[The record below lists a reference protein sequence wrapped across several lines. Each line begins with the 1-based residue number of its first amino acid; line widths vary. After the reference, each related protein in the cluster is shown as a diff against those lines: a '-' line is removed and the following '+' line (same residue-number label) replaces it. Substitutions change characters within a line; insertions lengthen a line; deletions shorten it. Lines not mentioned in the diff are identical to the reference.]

1 MKITRKEKPYNLEL
15 RVVMAVWM
23 GASRLDEPTGKVSA
37 FSTCFNKT
45 DHQNRKKSYIL
56 EPRVVIAVWMR
67 ASRLDESTGKVSAI
81 FSKCF
86 TAHCAAS
93 SKPSAIRI
101 GWIPLSSNISACSRS
116 APANTA

>member
-1 MKITRKEKPYNLEL
+1 ME
-15 RVVMAVWM
+15 RVNAIIV
-23 GASRLDEPTGKVSA
+23 K
-37 FSTCFNKT
+37 
-45 DHQNRKKSYIL
+45 HQETEISYIL
-56 EPRVVIAVWMR
+56 EPSVVIAVWISG
-67 ASRLDESTGKVSAI
+67 SRFVKSTGKLSAI

-101 GWIPLSSNISACSRS
+101 GWIPLSNKSSACSRR